1 MKDLKKKYLVSN
13 EYWTFIYQPNRVTN
27 AKYKFTLLQEKIF
40 NTVIFFLQEDILK
53 RMNGEDYTQLTLF
66 KENNSA
72 SIILDIPLSL
82 ISKSP
87 QQYSQ
92 IKDSLTEMVGIVVF
106 IPYRDQNNSEQKI
119 RIAGLFDV
127 DLDNEYK
134 RTSKIRII
142 MDKIVARQLIDID
155 LNREKR
161 PVNFTKFVYQITQ
174 SSKNK
179 YAPRIYKMICS
190 WKNRGVYLIS
200 IEDFRSW
207 LGIEDKYPYYRD
219 IKKYILKPVQQEL
232 YQRADCWFDCE
243 SNDFAIT
250 KNKKLTHLKF
260 RIFTQQDLQMLEMHK
275 DNIKGLLRMH
285 FSFSDDEISKVV
297 PLLNDQDKIPGI
309 LQKIIDLKEYI
320 SKNRAGIVNPTN
332 YVLKVLLKDYG

>member
-1 MKDLKKKYLVSN
+1 MKDLKKKYLVSH

-40 NTVIFFLQEDILK
+40 NTVLFFLQEAVLK
-53 RMNGEDYTQLTLF
+53 RMNGEDYTQLNLF
-66 KENNSA
+66 KEHNSA
-72 SIILDIPLSL
+72 TITFDIPLNE

-87 QQYSQ
+87 QQYTQ
-92 IKDSLTEMVGIVVF
+92 IKDSLKEMAGIVIV
-106 IPYRDQNNSEQKI
+106 IPYRDRNNAEQRI
-119 RIAGLFDV
+119 RIAGLFNV
-127 DLDNEYK
+127 DLDDEYK
-134 RTSKIRII
+134 RTSKVRII
-142 MDKIVARQLIDID
+142 MDKMVARQLIEID

-190 WKNRGVYLIS
+190 WKNKGVYIIS

-219 IKKYILKPVQQEL
+219 IKKYILQPVQHEL

-260 RIFTQQDLQMLEMHK
+260 RIITQQDLQMLEMHK

-285 FSFSDDEISKVV
+285 FNFSEDEISKVV
-297 PLLNDQDKIPGI
+297 PLLNNQDKIPGI

-320 SKNRAGIVNPTN
+320 SKNRAGIVSPTN
-332 YVLKVLLKDYG
+332 YVLKVLLNDYG